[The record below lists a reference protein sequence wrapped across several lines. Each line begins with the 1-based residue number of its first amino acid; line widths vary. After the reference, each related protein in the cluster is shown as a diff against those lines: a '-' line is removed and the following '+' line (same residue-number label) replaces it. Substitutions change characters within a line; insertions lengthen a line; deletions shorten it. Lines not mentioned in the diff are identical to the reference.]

1 MTHITN
7 PLFSHVVNGNGEC
20 SNGEV
25 LNGKKGKLSR
35 RDDEL
40 IRLIGQHLISIGLEQ
55 SAKVLVNESGNGHD
69 SYDSKKMSHY

>member
-1 MTHITN
+1 M
-7 PLFSHVVNGNGEC
+7 VNGNGEC

-25 LNGKKGKLSR
+25 VNGKKGKLSR

-55 SAKVLVNESGNGHD
+55 SAKVLVNESGNGMTHHSPPYD
-69 SYDSKKMSHY
+69 SYK